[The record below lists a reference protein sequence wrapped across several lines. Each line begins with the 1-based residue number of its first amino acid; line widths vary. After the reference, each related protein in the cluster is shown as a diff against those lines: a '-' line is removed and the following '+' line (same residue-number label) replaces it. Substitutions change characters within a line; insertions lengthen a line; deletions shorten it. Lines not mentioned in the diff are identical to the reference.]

1 MTALDPKR
9 IYTFA
14 GNDEDGRMRTIYVES
29 ASPAAADKA
38 AKQRLKNARMLSVK
52 AKAGKEGV

>member
-14 GNDEDGRMRTIYVES
+14 GNDEDGRLRTITVDS
-29 ASPAAADKA
+29 ASPDKA
-38 AKQRLKNARMLSVK
+38 AKQRLTNARMLSVK